1 MSNSQKDPK
10 FNLLTK
16 HSELTSKSLKMTLF
30 LPFQLKWE
38 SPRIVH
44 GESAL
49 WSNRAPL
56 TMDLGSASISLTSLV
71 WLLVTSFADVENRS
85 KMESCLV
92 EPTHCA
98 HITIPPTTVLEFLE
112 NPSLGAVPGLNV
124 WSC

>member
-1 MSNSQKDPK
+1 MPNSQKDPK

-56 TMDLGSASISLTSLV
+56 TMDLESASISLLV
-71 WLLVTSFADVENRS
+71 ASFADVENRS

-98 HITIPPTTVLEFLE
+98 HITIPPTTVLEFFGK
-112 NPSLGAVPGLNV
+112 SVLGCGSRIECVVVL
-124 WSC
+124 S